1 MAKGGQT
8 PRDPA
13 SPEMRAAWARMEAGD
28 VASARREARR
38 ILAAPACPPED
49 RAQAEE
55 LLRRTQTPLA
65 VYGFAVLALLVL
77 VFLVA
82 LALSRY

>member
-8 PRDPA
+8 PQDPA
-13 SPEMRAAWARMEAGD
+13 SPEMRAAWKRMEDGD
-28 VASARREARR
+28 VAGARHDAHHLLRSN
-38 ILAAPACPPED
+38 PSPED

-55 LLRRTQTPLA
+55 LLRRTQTPPA
-65 VYGFAVLALLVL
+65 VYGFAVLVLAILVL
-77 VFLVA
+77 LVA

>member
-8 PRDPA
+8 PRDPT
-13 SPEMRAAWARMEAGD
+13 SPEMRAAWKQLEAGD
-28 VASARREARR
+28 VANARREARR
-38 ILAAPACPPED
+38 ILAAHPTPED

-55 LLRRTQTPLA
+55 LLRRTQTPRA
-65 VYGFAVLALLVL
+65 VYGYGLLVLAIFAVLVL
-77 VFLVA
+77 

>member
-13 SPEMRAAWARMEAGD
+13 SPEMRAAWKHVEAGD

-38 ILAAPACPPED
+38 LLASNPPSED
-49 RAQAEE
+49 RAQAED
-55 LLRRTQTPLA
+55 LLRRTQTPRA
-65 VYGFAVLALLVL
+65 VYGYGLLVL
-77 VFLVA
+77 AILTVLVL

>member
-13 SPEMRAAWARMEAGD
+13 SPEMRAAWQQMEAGD

-38 ILAAPACPPED
+38 LLSAHPTPED
-49 RAQAEE
+49 RAQAED
-55 LLRRTQTPLA
+55 LLRRTQTPRA
-65 VYGFAVLALLVL
+65 VYGFGLLVLAILALLVL
-77 VFLVA
+77 

>member
-13 SPEMRAAWARMEAGD
+13 SPEMRAAWKRMESGD
-28 VASARREARR
+28 VTGARREAQR
-38 ILAAPACPPED
+38 LLEANPSPED
-49 RAQAEE
+49 RSQAEE
-55 LLRRTQTPLA
+55 LLRRTQTPPA
-65 VYGFAVLALLVL
+65 VYGFSVLVL
-77 VFLVA
+77 LILAVLVA

>member
-1 MAKGGQT
+1 MEKGGQT

-13 SPEMRAAWARMEAGD
+13 SPEIRAAWKQMEAGD

-38 ILAAPACPPED
+38 ILATHPTPED
-49 RAQAEE
+49 RAQAED
-55 LLRRTQTPLA
+55 LLRRTQTPPA
-65 VYGFAVLALLVL
+65 VYGFGLLVL
-77 VFLVA
+77 VILTLLVL

>member
-8 PRDPA
+8 PQDPT
-13 SPEMRAAWARMEAGD
+13 SPEMAAAWKRMERGD
-28 VASARREARR
+28 VAGARREARR
-38 ILAAPACPPED
+38 ILEANPSAED

-55 LLRRTQTPLA
+55 LLRRTQTPPA
-65 VYGFAVLALLVL
+65 VYAFGALVLALLL
-77 VFLVA
+77 LLIA

>member
-8 PRDPA
+8 PQDPA
-13 SPEMRAAWARMEAGD
+13 SPEMLAAWQRMEQGD
-28 VASARREARR
+28 VAGARREARR
-38 ILAAPACPPED
+38 ILDSHPSPED
-49 RAQAEE
+49 RSQAEE

-65 VYGFAVLALLVL
+65 VYGFAALVIAILVL
-77 VFLVA
+77 LVA

>member
-8 PRDPA
+8 PQDPA
-13 SPEMRAAWARMEAGD
+13 SPEMRAAWNRMEAGD
-28 VASARREARR
+28 VAGARREARR
-38 ILAAPACPPED
+38 ILAAHPSPED

-55 LLRRTQTPLA
+55 LLRRTQTPPA
-65 VYGFAVLALLVL
+65 VYGMAVLVALILGL
-77 VFLVA
+77 LVA

>member
-13 SPEMRAAWARMEAGD
+13 SPEMRAAWKRMESGD
-28 VASARREARR
+28 VAGARREAQR
-38 ILAAPACPPED
+38 LQEANPSPED
-49 RAQAEE
+49 RSQAEE
-55 LLRRTQTPLA
+55 LLRRTQTPPA
-65 VYGFAVLALLVL
+65 AYGFAVLVLLILAL
-77 VFLVA
+77 LVA

>member
-8 PRDPA
+8 PQDPT
-13 SPEMRAAWARMEAGD
+13 SPEMRAAWHRMEAGD
-28 VASARREARR
+28 VAGARREARR
-38 ILAAPACPPED
+38 ILGANPTPED

-55 LLRRTQTPLA
+55 LLRRTQTPPA
-65 VYGFAVLALLVL
+65 VYGFGVLVAVILALLI
-77 VFLVA
+77 A

>member
-13 SPEMRAAWARMEAGD
+13 SPEMRAAWKQMEAGD
-28 VASARREARR
+28 VAGARREARR
-38 ILAAPACPPED
+38 LLAANPSPED

-55 LLRRTQTPLA
+55 LLRRTQTPLP
-65 VYGFAVLALLVL
+65 VYGFGVLVLAILALLVL
-77 VFLVA
+77 

>member
-8 PRDPA
+8 PKDPA
-13 SPEMRAAWARMEAGD
+13 SPEMLAAWKRMEAGD
-28 VASARREARR
+28 VAGARREASR
-38 ILAAPACPPED
+38 ILAADPSPDD

-55 LLRRTQTPLA
+55 LLRRTRTPPA
-65 VYGFAVLALLVL
+65 VYAFAALALVILL
-77 VFLVA
+77 LLVA

>member
-13 SPEMRAAWARMEAGD
+13 SPEMRAAWKQMEAGH
-28 VASARREARR
+28 VAHARHLARR
-38 ILAAPACPPED
+38 ILDNDPTVED

-55 LLRRTQTPLA
+55 LLRRTQAPRA
-65 VYGFAVLALLVL
+65 VYGYGLLVL
-77 VFLVA
+77 AILTVLVL

>member
-8 PRDPA
+8 PKDPA
-13 SPEMRAAWARMEAGD
+13 SPEMRAAWKRIEDGD
-28 VASARREARR
+28 VAGARREAQR
-38 ILAAPACPPED
+38 ILGAPPSPED

-55 LLRRTQTPLA
+55 LLRRTQTPPAL
-65 VYGFAVLALLVL
+65 YGFAVLALAILVL
-77 VFLVA
+77 LVA